1 MWRTTASSPD
11 PGTGRPPRH
20 PPWQDL
26 LRKLKM
32 RFVEGEITEEEYLRI
47 KRLLE

>member
-1 MWRTTASSPD
+1 MILLKKPLSTPSEDD
-11 PGTGRPPRH
+11 P
-20 PPWQDL
+20 

-32 RFVEGEITEEEYLRI
+32 RLVEGEITEEEYLRI